1 MHFTYHRRIQVPKK
15 GRHCWPPT
23 FSTLAPPMDA
33 KYYCNRFIAFH
44 CHSSRKF
51 RIRLAS
57 IAVANSDSF
66 CIFAPPYSMTCI
78 RLWFLNF
85 QKWQTYVNNLVHSLS
100 NATCCIQNR
109 FTNMPVIC
117 DKKKVP
123 ETHSFC
129 PPNTPLLRI
138 FEISFF
144 RNVDHVEAKQMPFE
158 FKKSTGKKRRYQG
171 GVLNNPPATNR
182 GSQEPATNRVKRS
195 MLKPVVSKYLGHPLA
210 R

>member
-1 MHFTYHRRIQVPKK
+1 MHFTYHRRVQAPKK

-23 FSTLAPPMDA
+23 FGTLAPPMDA

-57 IAVANSDSF
+57 IEVANSGLF

-85 QKWQTYVNNLVHSLS
+85 QKWQTYVNNLSIPYRMPLVGSKSVHKRAGNTWS
-100 NATCCIQNR
+100 
-109 FTNMPVIC
+109 
-117 DKKKVP
+117 KKYLKFMV
-123 ETHSFC
+123 FC

-144 RNVDHVEAKQMPFE
+144 RNVDNVEAKRMPFE
-158 FKKSTGKKRRYQG
+158 F
-171 GVLNNPPATNR
+171 
-182 GSQEPATNRVKRS
+182 
-195 MLKPVVSKYLGHPLA
+195 
-210 R
+210 

>member
-15 GRHCWPPT
+15 ERHCWPPT

-33 KYYCNRFIAFH
+33 KYYCNRFIAFR

-57 IAVANSDSF
+57 IAVANSDLF

-85 QKWQTYVNNLVHSLS
+85 QKWQTYVNNLSIPYRMPLVASKSVHKRAG
-100 NATCCIQNR
+100 NTCS
-109 FTNMPVIC
+109 
-117 DKKKVP
+117 KKYLK
-123 ETHSFC
+123 FMIF

-144 RNVDHVEAKQMPFE
+144 RNVDHVEAKRMPFE
-158 FKKSTGKKRRYQG
+158 F
-171 GVLNNPPATNR
+171 
-182 GSQEPATNRVKRS
+182 
-195 MLKPVVSKYLGHPLA
+195 
-210 R
+210 

>member
-23 FSTLAPPMDA
+23 FGTLAPPVDA

-57 IAVANSDSF
+57 IEVANNDLF
-66 CIFAPPYSMTCI
+66 CIFAPPYSMTRI

-85 QKWQTYVNNLVHSLS
+85 QTWQTYVHNLSIPYRMPLVWSKSVHKRAGNTWS
-100 NATCCIQNR
+100 
-109 FTNMPVIC
+109 
-117 DKKKVP
+117 KKYLNFMFFALP
-123 ETHSFC
+123 S
-129 PPNTPLLRI
+129 NTPLLRI

-144 RNVDHVEAKQMPFE
+144 RNVDHVEAKRKSFE
-158 FKKSTGKKRRYQG
+158 C
-171 GVLNNPPATNR
+171 
-182 GSQEPATNRVKRS
+182 
-195 MLKPVVSKYLGHPLA
+195 
-210 R
+210 

>member
-23 FSTLAPPMDA
+23 FSTLAPPMNA

-57 IAVANSDSF
+57 ITVANSDLF

-85 QKWQTYVNNLVHSLS
+85 QKWQTYVNNLSIPYRMPLVGSKSVHKRAGNTWSKKYLKFIIF
-100 NATCCIQNR
+100 APLIPP
-109 FTNMPVIC
+109 FTN
-117 DKKKVP
+117 
-123 ETHSFC
+123 FW
-129 PPNTPLLRI
+129 N
-138 FEISFF
+138 FF
-144 RNVDHVEAKQMPFE
+144 
-158 FKKSTGKKRRYQG
+158 FKKCRSCWGE
-171 GVLNNPPATNR
+171 TN
-182 GSQEPATNRVKRS
+182 AVWI
-195 MLKPVVSKYLGHPLA
+195 LKID